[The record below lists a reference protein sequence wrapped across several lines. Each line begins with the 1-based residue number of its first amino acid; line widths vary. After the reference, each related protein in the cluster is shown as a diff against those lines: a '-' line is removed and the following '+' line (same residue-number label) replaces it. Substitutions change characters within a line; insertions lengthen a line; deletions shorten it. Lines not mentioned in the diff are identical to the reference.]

1 MLPLL
6 AYRPFLEPLPV
17 DDYWFWLLIPLVV
30 VICLIYKAV
39 KTDDLSRLPRQ
50 TLYLSAQVL
59 IFMAL
64 AAAALWLA
72 TQLL

>member
-1 MLPLL
+1 MSALL

-17 DDYWFWLLIPLVV
+17 DDYWLWLLIPLVV
-30 VICLIYKAV
+30 VICLIYKTV
-39 KTDDLSRLPRQ
+39 KNDDLRKLPRQ
-50 TLYLSAQVL
+50 TLNLSAQVL

-64 AAAALWLA
+64 AAAGLWLA